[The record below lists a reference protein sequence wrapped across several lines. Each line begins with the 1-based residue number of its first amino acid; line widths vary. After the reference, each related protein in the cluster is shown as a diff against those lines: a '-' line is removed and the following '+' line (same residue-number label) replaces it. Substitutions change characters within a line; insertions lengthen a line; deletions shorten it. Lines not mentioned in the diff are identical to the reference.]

1 MKDLQSQFIEIYET
15 FADPIYR
22 HCFFRVYSEGRAE
35 ELMQDTFMK
44 YWLYLEEGNA
54 VQNPRGLLYRIADH
68 LIIDEKRK
76 HTAESL
82 DALVENIGFEPRGA
96 DHTETKAL
104 LSETMREIAQLRDE
118 EQKLFLMRYM
128 DDLDPKEIAEIT
140 GTTANTVSVQLNR
153 IKGKLKKHHDA

>member
-1 MKDLQSQFIEIYET
+1 MKDLQGKFVEIYET

-22 HCFFRVYSEGRAE
+22 HCFFRVYASGRAE

-44 YWLYLEEGNA
+44 YWLYLKEGNV

-76 HTAESL
+76 YAAESL
-82 DALVENIGFEPRGA
+82 DTLIEETGFEPSGTDR
-96 DHTETKAL
+96 TEGKAL
-104 LSETMREIAQLRDE
+104 LNEVMRELAQLRDE
-118 EQKLFLMRYM
+118 ERRLFIMRYM

-153 IKGKLKKHHDA
+153 VREKLRKHHDT